1 MIIEGGAHM
10 PELRIF
16 LKFVQSAFITH
27 ILLVLKL
34 LMNIKE
40 KQIDAKNEKNA
51 WHVAQELTLRMDD

>member
-1 MIIEGGAHM
+1 MNHDFKLKQRKTKNMTIEGGAHT

-40 KQIDAKNEKNA
+40 KRDRS
-51 WHVAQELTLRMDD
+51 V